1 MSLPLAES
9 YLGDMTRSAASF
21 VWAIAGCLLLAPI
34 QLAAQSVRRF
44 DAFRFPGKDATCES
58 GPATVEDVPSTNTVV
73 VFVEG
78 EETVDGRLVEAGF
91 NSAGAPVWLKVRAYQ
106 LLESD
111 STTRS
116 WRSIPHAYFIRFE
129 ADGKVQGFHVP
140 GLIGP
145 IERPIAA
152 SRGRPISIEV
162 GARARRLAEWVWEN
176 RCGRLLGG

>member
-1 MSLPLAES
+1 
-9 YLGDMTRSAASF
+9 MTRSAASF
-21 VWAIAGCLLLAPI
+21 IWAVAGWLFLAPI
-34 QLAAQSVRRF
+34 HLAAQSVPPF
-44 DAFRFPGKDATCES
+44 DAFSFPGKEATCES
-58 GPATVEDVPSTNTVV
+58 GPATGEDAPSTNTVV

-78 EETVDGRLVEAGF
+78 EETVDGRLVEGGF
-91 NSAGAPVWLKVRAYQ
+91 DSAGAPVWLRVRAYQ

-111 STTRS
+111 LTTRS

-129 ADGKVQGFHVP
+129 AGGRVQGFHVP

-162 GARARRLAEWVWEN
+162 GAKARRLAEWVWEH